1 MGVPNLYRWLSERYP
16 LINRPV
22 DETMPM
28 PEVDNFYLD
37 ANGILHKSTHGDA
50 GARTTSRHSNPIDPA
65 PCPHFSM
72 ATDPTGEPPLPGG
85 KEDQFIRMCSY
96 VDTLV
101 QQVRPKR
108 LLYIAIDGVAPRAK
122 MNQQRQRRFRVARD
136 RQIQNE
142 KDALAKADAEAESA
156 AEAAA
161 ALGDKKLSLAPKEGS
176 ATAADGA
183 KPPAGEGALAAADG
197 ATTAA
202 ASAGE
207 AEEAAEEEEAHFDS
221 NCITPGTVFMT
232 QAAAHLRYFIRYK
245 IEHDAVS
252 ASAAQPAASTAGV
265 QRCQVGWGQ

>member
-22 DETMPM
+22 DETLPM

-50 GARTTSRHSNPIDPA
+50 GETFDNES
-65 PCPHFSM
+65 
-72 ATDPTGEPPLPGG
+72 G
-85 KEDQFIRMCSY
+85 DQYIRMCNY
-96 VDTLV
+96 LDTLV
-101 QQVRPKR
+101 QVVRPKR

-136 RQIQNE
+136 RQIQKE
-142 KDALAKADAEAESA
+142 KDALAKAEAKAEAA

-161 ALGDKKLSLAPKEGS
+161 AVGESKLTLAPTEGS
-176 ATAADGA
+176 G
-183 KPPAGEGALAAADG
+183 
-197 ATTAA
+197 TAA
-202 ASAGE
+202 ANVAATADVAATAGAGE
-207 AEEAAEEEEAHFDS
+207 VEAATEEEEEDHFDS

-252 ASAAQPAASTAGV
+252 ARVRERAAQREMHTANITAPDAHSARAERRQQGRLLGRAASLAGPPPWHPA
-265 QRCQVGWGQ
+265 GLPLI